1 MTFDYGSYIG
11 EVAEEMPKATIS
23 ITLKINHALANFISH
38 DMIDREM
45 NISIKKNASID
56 FMLREIVGLSEKIR
70 PLILVNGIHANLQDK
85 LNSGDRV
92 TLWMPMAG
100 G

>member
-1 MTFDYGSYIG
+1 MT
-11 EVAEEMPKATIS
+11 EATIS
-23 ITLKINHALANFISH
+23 ITLKINHALENFISH

-45 NISIKKNASID
+45 KLSIQRNASID

-70 PLILVNGIHANLQDK
+70 PLILVNGKHADRHAK
-85 LNSGDRV
+85 LKSGDRV

>member
-1 MTFDYGSYIG
+1 
-11 EVAEEMPKATIS
+11 
-23 ITLKINHALANFISH
+23 
-38 DMIDREM
+38 
-45 NISIKKNASID
+45 
-56 FMLREIVGLSEKIR
+56 MLREIVGLSEKIR
-70 PLILVNGIHANLQDK
+70 PLILVNGIHANLHDK

>member
-1 MTFDYGSYIG
+1 
-11 EVAEEMPKATIS
+11 MPGATIN
-23 ITLKINHALANFISH
+23 ITLKINHALENFISH

-45 NISIKKNASID
+45 NISIQRNASID

-70 PLILVNGIHANLQDK
+70 PLILVNGKHADRHAK
-85 LNSGDRV
+85 LKSGDRV